1 MFPKSSYYCEPFLT
15 KKNLYKT
22 LSFKIYYK
30 KDFSKKIL
38 DFLQYCDGKNS
49 LEDISFFIK
58 LNIKETKK
66 IYKYLLKIKLVY

>member
-1 MFPKSSYYCEPFLT
+1 M
-15 KKNLYKT
+15 
-22 LSFKIYYK
+22 SFKIYYK